1 MISKNSRT
9 FALAFEQRLEID
21 SLAQLV
27 EHNTFNVGV
36 MGSSPMRVTWII
48 KQLSSLDNCFLFMAL
63 SQQGAPYQGLHQQ
76 ISIYIRR
83 KTDNSLVNQT
93 IIAKFAPILQGV
105 EVHI

>member
-1 MISKNSRT
+1 MT
-9 FALAFEQRLEID
+9 
-21 SLAQLV
+21 
-27 EHNTFNVGV
+27 
-36 MGSSPMRVTWII
+36 
-48 KQLSSLDNCFLFMAL
+48 L
-63 SQQGAPYQGLHQQ
+63 SQQGVPYQGLHQQ

>member
-1 MISKNSRT
+1 MRH
-9 FALAFEQRLEID
+9 RLMTHP
-21 SLAQLV
+21 L
-27 EHNTFNVGV
+27 
-36 MGSSPMRVTWII
+36 
-48 KQLSSLDNCFLFMAL
+48 LFMAL
-63 SQQGAPYQGLHQQ
+63 SQQGGAPYQGLHQQ

>member
-1 MISKNSRT
+1 MT
-9 FALAFEQRLEID
+9 
-21 SLAQLV
+21 
-27 EHNTFNVGV
+27 
-36 MGSSPMRVTWII
+36 
-48 KQLSSLDNCFLFMAL
+48 L

-105 EVHI
+105 EVHILNERLTLSRHRIWTIRCKMR